1 MSNRLNLVI
10 KKEQYGRAFSIND
23 SWLENMFDYF
33 GLYNSNW
40 IEGNN
45 WHVELYR
52 DDVKEFIEKVKDLSD
67 EEKVKFY
74 KITLHNSQCG
84 EVILVTKEEILEEL
98 KDLIEFLNKALEEG
112 DSNLGEWITL
122 AIF

>member
-84 EVILVTKEEILEEL
+84 KVILITNEEILEEL

>member
-23 SWLENMFDYF
+23 SWLESMFDYF

-84 EVILVTKEEILEEL
+84 KVILITKEEILEEL